1 MQEVNQATQHGF
13 FVHSSWSG
21 ESVDAHDKTNTARL
35 SEAFRD
41 LDRDGDGVLSLAEFT
56 PLAKTM
62 GADGD
67 EAVQEMFS
75 ELDTD
80 SNGVI
85 SEGEFLAFFRH
96 AFGPDDLDG
105 LGDNAREGMQR
116 LLQMLRMLKDPYGC
130 KQPRA
135 SDSRRRGGGA
145 ARTMSTTFDFTSTP
159 GGSESNAIER
169 IMTLK
174 RIQRRTGAVLP
185 PTCLASGSRRCARAL
200 LARGPA
206 CDGNPPASIRARARY
221 AEYCARKGA

>member
-1 MQEVNQATQHGF
+1 MQDVNQATRHDF
-13 FVHSSWSG
+13 FGHTSWSG

-35 SEAFRD
+35 SGAFRD

-67 EAVQEMFS
+67 EAVQEMFD

-96 AFGPDDLDG
+96 AFGSDDLDG
-105 LGDNAREGMQR
+105 LGDEAQWGMQR
-116 LLQMLRMLKDPYGC
+116 LLQMLHMLKEKYGC

-135 SDSRRRGGGA
+135 SGSRGRGGEA
-145 ARTMSTTFDFTSTP
+145 AHTMSMP
-159 GGSESNAIER
+159 EGSESNAIER
-169 IMTLK
+169 IMALK
-174 RIQRRTGAVLP
+174 LIQRRTGAVLP
-185 PTCLASGSRRCARAL
+185 PPCLAPGPRRCARAL
-200 LARGPA
+200 LASRLA
-206 CDGNPPASIRARARY
+206 CAGLWATDSKVRRRDAGVAPNEPR
-221 AEYCARKGA
+221 